1 LPDNLPAV
9 RLLSPRCLQIN
20 GLYRHGFMISPAL
33 LDVAMEL
40 LNDGHSDLATRF
52 SLNSAT
58 N

>member
-1 LPDNLPAV
+1 
-9 RLLSPRCLQIN
+9 
-20 GLYRHGFMISPAL
+20 